1 MKRGFSVLE
10 LLVSVACLV
19 VISGGLFAIFEMCS
33 SNFRLGMT
41 RSALQSQLT
50 SFSTRF
56 GIDARQCSIY
66 AAYANDRTVTVDL
79 DPGVSA
85 QTVNVRRDSLCLSA
99 LKDPNDP
106 NSYEAGTGL
115 AKWDCYW
122 IYTATPENPTGQLVR
137 FRRDRVPDTTQSVCS
152 GFPGAASPYFTIP
165 STLAAPGTSH
175 TIGRGLYKF
184 EASVDVAN
192 QQILV
197 RIGFRGE
204 QGHTTAGKR
213 SLAEVAETYFR
224 VKPENSWPRM

>member
-10 LLVSVACLV
+10 LLVSVSCLI
-19 VISGGLFAIFEMCS
+19 VISGGLFAMFEMCS
-33 SNFRLGMT
+33 SNFRVGMT

-50 SFSTRF
+50 TFSTRF
-56 GIDARQCSIY
+56 SIDARQGSIY
-66 AAYANDRTVTVDL
+66 AAYANNRTVSVDL
-79 DPGVSA
+79 EPGVST

-106 NSYEAGTGL
+106 ASYEAGTGL
-115 AKWDCYW
+115 PKWDCYW
-122 IYTATPENPTGQLVR
+122 IYTATQESPTGQLVR
-137 FRRDRVPDTTQSVCS
+137 FRKDRPAATTQEILPIFQS
-152 GFPGAASPYFTIP
+152 SPLLFFTIP
-165 STLAAPGTSH
+165 STQAAPGTSH

-204 QGHTTAGKR
+204 QGHTTAGRR
-213 SLAEVAETYFR
+213 SLAEVAETVFR